1 MAPIK
6 SCGWIVYYLD
16 TKDLTIKFLLI
27 KRYAI
32 SKRIEWIAPKW
43 KIEKGE
49 RPEATAIRE
58 VHEEAWIKKTELLMK
73 KKVWDVLL
81 SLYSEDKGTLEKD
94 IAYYLIEYTWDPTK
108 LKIIDGEWYLWVYKW
123 AVMTEVLSLV
133 YYKNL
138 RNIYRKAY
146 DIIKHEK

>member
-6 SCGWIVYYLD
+6 SCGWIVYYVD

-32 SKRIEWIAPKW
+32 SKKVEWIAPKW
-43 KIEKGE
+43 KMEKWE
-49 RPEATAIRE
+49 KPQDTAIRE
-58 VHEEAWIKKTELLMK
+58 VHEEAGVKKSDLILK

-81 SLYSEDKGTLEKD
+81 SLHSENKWTLEKD
-94 IAYYLIEYTWDPTK
+94 IAYYLIEYTWDPNN
-108 LKIIDGEWYLWVYKW
+108 LKIIDWEWYLWIYKW
-123 AVMTEVLSLV
+123 ATIDEILSLV

-138 RNIYRKAY
+138 RSMYIKSY
-146 DIIKHEK
+146 DIIKNEK